1 MDAGLTACP
10 ASPRSGG
17 YSPHGAYARSK
28 LALVL
33 FSHRLQALLEAK
45 GSPVTANV
53 ADPGVVNTDL
63 YRHVFWGTRLLK
75 KLFGWWFFKVRPRRR
90 ACRFGSWDLWLR
102 GGDLWPRVRG
112 VRAGAVGRGGLA
124 LLVLGFPG
132 AGHPTGL
139 GTWGPLAKGRDAE
152 TE

>member
-33 FSHRLQALLEAK
+33 FSHRLQVLLEAK

-102 GGDLWPRVRG
+102 GGDLAPW
-112 VRAGAVGRGGLA
+112 
-124 LLVLGFPG
+124 
-132 AGHPTGL
+132 
-139 GTWGPLAKGRDAE
+139 
-152 TE
+152 